1 MTIHR
6 KVLGVYLVVLLA
18 SACGNSGKAKG
29 EEHGDEHGE
38 KEGHGEEEEGHDEHG
53 EEEEEQ
59 EGLVELTPEQMVT
72 AKIEIA
78 TVEIRAVSAEI
89 AATGE
94 IVPPDNG
101 IARVGPKMS
110 GRVTRLSKGVG
121 DAVKAG
127 EALAT
132 LNSPEL
138 GRAKADYLVAATTA
152 RVTREN
158 SDREKALFDKGVG
171 TERDWRNAEGEAAK
185 ARAEKEAAELRLHT
199 FGVSDAQLKKL
210 SVDDHYGSSISVTS
224 PIAGVVVERP
234 ISVGQMAEP
243 QDTMFVVMD
252 LTKVWVQVDVYERDL
267 QQVSVGQS
275 VEARVQAWGE
285 RTFPGTIEVIGA
297 VIDRRSR
304 TIKVRVVLANPE
316 GALKPGMFA
325 AVKLGGTTAAP
336 REGLFVP
343 ASAVQRDGDA
353 SVVFVPVG
361 DHEFQMRE
369 VELRSRAGE
378 WFEVIHGLASGE
390 KVVSSGAF
398 LLKSEAKRE
407 SFGGHQH

>member
-1 MTIHR
+1 MSKLSSLCLIA
-6 KVLGVYLVVLLA
+6 LVTA
-18 SACGNSGKAKG
+18 ACGKG
-29 EEHGDEHGE
+29 GAAEKHAEH
-38 KEGHGEEEEGHDEHG
+38 EEEGHDEHG
-53 EEEEEQ
+53 EEGHEEEGHDEHGA

-72 AKIEIA
+72 AKIATA
-78 TVEIRAVSAEI
+78 TVEVRAVSAEI

-110 GRVTRLSKGVG
+110 GRVTKLAKGVG
-121 DAVKAG
+121 DPVRAG
-127 EALAT
+127 EVLAM

-158 SDREKALFDKGVG
+158 ADREKALFDKGVG

-199 FGVSDAQLKKL
+199 FGISDAQLKKL
-210 SVDDHYGSSISVTS
+210 SPDDHYGSSISVTS

-234 ISVGQMAEP
+234 LSVGQMAEP

-267 QQVSVGQS
+267 QQVTVGQS

-285 RTFPGTIEVIGA
+285 RAFTGTIEVIGA

-325 AVKLGGTTAAP
+325 AVKLGGTKAEP
-336 REGLFVP
+336 REGLFIP

-369 VELRSRAGE
+369 VEFRTQTGD
-378 WFEVIHGLASGE
+378 WFEVIHGLAPGE

-407 SFGGHQH
+407 SFGGHEH